1 MKKVLFICVTML
13 LICISGKAT
22 ERNLLLIPY
31 PQQVSI
37 KQGNY
42 NLTDNVKIGADPL
55 FTQELKKLQEVLTE
69 DFGLKSQIVKPSK
82 ADISLC
88 YDASFMQEEKLQK
101 INIALVSLV
110 IILVAGTMLLFH
122 ISKLNKKLKR
132 SEAKVIQQN
141 KELVENGEEL
151 RKAKEQAE
159 NASRMKTTFIQS
171 MSHEI
176 RTPLNSI
183 VGFSQ
188 VLSNYFKEEDNDEI
202 REFASIIEI
211 SSSNLLR
218 LINDV
223 LDISYLDQSEILPYD
238 KPEDI
243 NNCCLLSIERTR
255 NSIKKEV
262 SLRFEPSCG
271 PLMILTNPER
281 VAQILTHLLHNA
293 IKFTDKGNITLA
305 YTISPTEKQI
315 VYTVT
320 DTGKGIPVEQQEY
333 VFERFAKLNDFSQGT
348 GLGLPICRIIAEK
361 LRGSLIIDKTY
372 TKGCRFVL
380 TLPLIKAD

>member
-1 MKKVLFICVTML
+1 
-13 LICISGKAT
+13 
-22 ERNLLLIPY
+22 
-31 PQQVSI
+31 
-37 KQGNY
+37 
-42 NLTDNVKIGADPL
+42 
-55 FTQELKKLQEVLTE
+55 
-69 DFGLKSQIVKPSK
+69 
-82 ADISLC
+82 
-88 YDASFMQEEKLQK
+88 
-101 INIALVSLV
+101 
-110 IILVAGTMLLFH
+110 
-122 ISKLNKKLKR
+122 
-132 SEAKVIQQN
+132 VIQQN

-243 NNCCLLSIERTR
+243 NNCCLLQHR
-255 NSIKKEV
+255 
-262 SLRFEPSCG
+262 
-271 PLMILTNPER
+271 TNPEQYKER
-281 VAQILTHLLHNA
+281 
-293 IKFTDKGNITLA
+293 GIT
-305 YTISPTEKQI
+305 PFR
-315 VYTVT
+315 TVMRT
-320 DTGKGIPVEQQEY
+320 TYDIDQPGKGS
-333 VFERFAKLNDFSQGT
+333 ADT
-348 GLGLPICRIIAEK
+348 
-361 LRGSLIIDKTY
+361 D
-372 TKGCRFVL
+372 
-380 TLPLIKAD
+380 PLATQRN

>member
-1 MKKVLFICVTML
+1 MK
-13 LICISGKAT
+13 
-22 ERNLLLIPY
+22 
-31 PQQVSI
+31 
-37 KQGNY
+37 
-42 NLTDNVKIGADPL
+42 
-55 FTQELKKLQEVLTE
+55 
-69 DFGLKSQIVKPSK
+69 
-82 ADISLC
+82 
-88 YDASFMQEEKLQK
+88 EKLQK

-202 REFASIIEI
+202 KEFASIIEI

-293 IKFTDKGNITLA
+293 IKITDKGNITLA

-361 LRGSLIIDKTY
+361 LGGSLIIDKTY
-372 TKGCRFVL
+372 TKGCCFIL
-380 TLPLIKAD
+380 TLPLIKADR

>member
-1 MKKVLFICVTML
+1 
-13 LICISGKAT
+13 
-22 ERNLLLIPY
+22 
-31 PQQVSI
+31 
-37 KQGNY
+37 
-42 NLTDNVKIGADPL
+42 
-55 FTQELKKLQEVLTE
+55 
-69 DFGLKSQIVKPSK
+69 
-82 ADISLC
+82 
-88 YDASFMQEEKLQK
+88 
-101 INIALVSLV
+101 
-110 IILVAGTMLLFH
+110 
-122 ISKLNKKLKR
+122 
-132 SEAKVIQQN
+132 
-141 KELVENGEEL
+141 
-151 RKAKEQAE
+151 
-159 NASRMKTTFIQS
+159 

-293 IKFTDKGNITLA
+293 IKFTDKG
-305 YTISPTEKQI
+305 ISRWLTPSRPQKNRL
-315 VYTVT
+315 Y
-320 DTGKGIPVEQQEY
+320 IP
-333 VFERFAKLNDFSQGT
+333 
-348 GLGLPICRIIAEK
+348 LPIQGK
-361 LRGSLIIDKTY
+361 VSQWSNKSMY
-372 TKGCRFVL
+372 SNVL
-380 TLPLIKAD
+380 PS

>member
-1 MKKVLFICVTML
+1 MMGIFNWISSVGAWALSGVRTLGNFSRFLFRLVV
-13 LICISGKAT
+13 
-22 ERNLLLIPY
+22 NLGPSFTRFQDTL
-31 PQQVSI
+31 
-37 KQGNY
+37 KQLYFVGNY
-42 NLTDNVKIGADPL
+42 
-55 FTQELKKLQEVLTE
+55 
-69 DFGLKSQIVKPSK
+69 
-82 ADISLC
+82 
-88 YDASFMQEEKLQK
+88 
-101 INIALVSLV
+101 SLV

-223 LDISYLDQSEILPYD
+223 
-238 KPEDI
+238 K
-243 NNCCLLSIERTR
+243 R
-255 NSIKKEV
+255 KE
-262 SLRFEPSCG
+262 
-271 PLMILTNPER
+271 
-281 VAQILTHLLHNA
+281 
-293 IKFTDKGNITLA
+293 
-305 YTISPTEKQI
+305 
-315 VYTVT
+315 
-320 DTGKGIPVEQQEY
+320 
-333 VFERFAKLNDFSQGT
+333 
-348 GLGLPICRIIAEK
+348 PIR
-361 LRGSLIIDKTY
+361 R
-372 TKGCRFVL
+372 
-380 TLPLIKAD
+380 